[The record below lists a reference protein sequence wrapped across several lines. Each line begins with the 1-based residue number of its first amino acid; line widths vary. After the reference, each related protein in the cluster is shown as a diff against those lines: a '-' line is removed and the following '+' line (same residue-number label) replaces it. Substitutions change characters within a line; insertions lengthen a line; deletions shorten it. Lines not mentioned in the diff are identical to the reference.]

1 MKVIKFG
8 GTSVANPDSLSLV
21 IDIIKNSDQRQLVVV
36 SALSG
41 ITDLLSTM
49 AKRASNSKKHHKEF
63 LGIIEDRHKILIDH
77 FIPVTKQSETIS
89 FLKTQINELE
99 EILDS
104 LFKLNEITPKS
115 NSKILSFGE
124 ILSSNIIYKILKN
137 EGCNIIFKDSREI
150 IFKKTINNRE
160 VVDDYLSE
168 KKTITFL
175 NKHKHEIILF
185 PGFIASDAEG
195 NTLTLGRGGS
205 DLTASLL
212 ANYSDANKLEIW
224 SDVSGMYTAN
234 PKLVSQAIPI
244 RKLSY
249 QEAMELSHFGAK
261 VIYPP
266 TLQPLIKKNIPVN
279 IKNTFDSNAR
289 GTRIDRKG
297 SKKSDGQIVKGV
309 SHIENVA
316 LVSLEGSGMIGIPGF
331 SKRLFQTL
339 SDKQINIIMI
349 TQASSE
355 HSICIG
361 VKLEDADLAKKLIDE
376 SFTFEINLQK
386 VEPSK
391 IEKNMTNIAI
401 VGDKM
406 KEHQGISGKLFS
418 SLGANNINI
427 RAIAQGASE
436 RNISI
441 LIDKINTQKALNT
454 IHESFFEEQI
464 KELNLF
470 VTGVGNVGGKLLEQL
485 FRQQD
490 YLLKNL
496 RLKIR
501 VISISNSRKMILSEN
516 PINLKTWK
524 DNLEKIGI
532 KADREKFFNHIKK
545 LNLRNSIFIDN
556 TASEEIAE
564 EYVSYLKNS
573 IGVVTC
579 NKIAC
584 ASKLKNYNIL
594 KKTARRF
601 ATPFLFETNVGAALP
616 IIDTL
621 NNLIASGDKIYE
633 IQAILS
639 GSLNYIFNN
648 YNLNTTFK
656 KIVEKAQKEGYTEPD
671 PKIDLS
677 GIDVARKILILGRES
692 GFNLELNDITNNNFL
707 PEEVLKSNNND
718 ELYESIDR
726 NENHFRLI
734 LESAIKKNKRLKYV
748 AELKNG
754 KASVGLREIDE
765 NHNFYNIKGSDNIIL
780 FYTSR
785 YKDQP
790 LIVKGA
796 GAGADVT
803 AGGIFGDI
811 IRIGKSQ

>member
-1 MKVIKFG
+1 MKVLKFG

-21 IDIIKNSDQRQLVVV
+21 IDIIQKSDQRQLIIV

-41 ITDLLSTM
+41 ITDLLSIM
-49 AKRASNSKKHHKEF
+49 AERASKSEKNYKEY
-63 LGIIEDRHKILIDH
+63 LITVEERHKILIDY
-77 FIPVTKQSETIS
+77 FIPVTDHSEIKS
-89 FLKTQINELE
+89 FLKAQIYELE
-99 EILDS
+99 EFLES
-104 LFKLNEITPKS
+104 LYTLNELTSKT

-124 ILSSNIIYKILKN
+124 ILSSNIIFKILKQK
-137 EGCNIIFKDSREI
+137 GCDIIFKDTREL
-150 IFKKTINNRE
+150 IFKKNINDRE
-160 VVDDYLSE
+160 VVDDFLSE
-168 KKTITFL
+168 KKTISFL
-175 NKHKHEIILF
+175 RKNRNKIILL
-185 PGFIASDAEG
+185 PGFIASDNDG

-212 ANYSDANKLEIW
+212 ANYSNARKLEIW
-224 SDVSGMYTAN
+224 SDVSGMFTAN
-234 PKLVSQAIPI
+234 PKLVSQALPI

-249 QEAMELSHFGAK
+249 HEAMELSHFGAK

-266 TLQPLIKKNIPVN
+266 TLQPLIKKNIPVI
-279 IKNTFDSNAR
+279 IKNTFEPNAR
-289 GTRIDRKG
+289 GTKIDMKG
-297 SKKSDGQIVKGV
+297 SKKVDGHVVKGV

-316 LVSLEGSGMIGIPGF
+316 LLNVEGSGMIGIPGF
-331 SKRLFQTL
+331 SRRLFQTL

-355 HSICIG
+355 HSICIA
-361 VKLEDADLAKKLIDE
+361 VKLQDADQAKKVIDE
-376 SFTFEINLQK
+376 NFAFEISLQR
-386 VEPSK
+386 VEPAK
-391 IEKNMTNIAI
+391 IERDLTNIAI

-441 LIDKINTQKALNT
+441 LIDKKNTQKALNT

-485 FRQQD
+485 LGQQD
-490 YLLKNL
+490 YLLKYL

-501 VISISNSRKMILSEN
+501 VISISNSRKMILSKS
-516 PINLKTWK
+516 PIKLEIWK
-524 DNLEKIGI
+524 NELEKIGI
-532 KADREKFFNHIKK
+532 KADRKKFFNHIKK

-556 TASEEIAE
+556 TASEEIAD

-584 ASKLKNYNIL
+584 ASNLDNYNNL

-601 ATPFLFETNVGAALP
+601 VTPFLFETNVGAALP

-621 NNLIASGDKIYE
+621 NNLVASGDKIFE

-648 YNLNTTFK
+648 YTLETTFK
-656 KIVEKAQKEGYTEPD
+656 NIVQKAQKEGYTEPD

-677 GIDVARKILILGRES
+677 GIDVARKILILARES
-692 GFNLELNDITNNNFL
+692 GFKLELSDIKNNSFL
-707 PEEVLKSNNND
+707 PEEVIRSSNND
-718 ELYESIDR
+718 ELLKSIDR
-726 NENHFRLI
+726 NENHFRSI
-734 LESAIKKNKRLKYV
+734 LENAIEKNKRLKYV
-748 AELKNG
+748 AELKKG
-754 KASVGLREIDE
+754 KATVGLKEIDE
-765 NHNFYNIKGSDNIIL
+765 NHSFYDLKGSDNIVL

-811 IRIGKSQ
+811 IRIGKS

>member
-1 MKVIKFG
+1 MKVLKFG

-21 IDIIKNSDQRQLVVV
+21 IDIIQKSDQRQLIIV

-41 ITDLLSTM
+41 ITDLLSIM
-49 AKRASNSKKHHKEF
+49 AERASKSEKNYKEY
-63 LGIIEDRHKILIDH
+63 LITVEERHKILIDY
-77 FIPVTKQSETIS
+77 FIPVTDHSEIKS
-89 FLKTQINELE
+89 FLKAQINELE
-99 EILDS
+99 EFLES
-104 LFKLNEITPKS
+104 LYTLNELTSKT

-124 ILSSNIIYKILKN
+124 ILSSNIIFKILKQK
-137 EGCNIIFKDSREI
+137 GCDIIFKDTREL
-150 IFKKTINNRE
+150 IFKKNINDRE
-160 VVDDYLSE
+160 VVDDFLSE
-168 KKTITFL
+168 KKTISFL
-175 NKHKHEIILF
+175 SKNRNKIILL
-185 PGFIASDAEG
+185 PGFIASDNDG

-212 ANYSDANKLEIW
+212 ANYSNARKLEIW
-224 SDVSGMYTAN
+224 SDVSGMFTAN
-234 PKLVSQAIPI
+234 PKLVSQALPI

-249 QEAMELSHFGAK
+249 HEAMELSHFGAK

-266 TLQPLIKKNIPVN
+266 TLQPLIKKNIPVI
-279 IKNTFDSNAR
+279 IKNTFEPNAK
-289 GTRIDRKG
+289 GTKIDMKG
-297 SKKSDGQIVKGV
+297 SKKVDGHVVKGV

-316 LVSLEGSGMIGIPGF
+316 LLNVEGSGMIGIPGF
-331 SKRLFQTL
+331 SRRLFQTL

-355 HSICIG
+355 HSICIA
-361 VKLEDADLAKKLIDE
+361 VKLQDADQAKKVIDE
-376 SFTFEINLQK
+376 NFAFEISLQR
-386 VEPSK
+386 VEPAK
-391 IEKNMTNIAI
+391 IERDLTNIAI

-441 LIDKINTQKALNT
+441 LIDKKNTQKALNT

-470 VTGVGNVGGKLLEQL
+470 VTGVGNVGGKLLQQL
-485 FRQQD
+485 HGQQD

-501 VISISNSRKMILSEN
+501 VISISNSRKMILSKS
-516 PINLKTWK
+516 PIKLEIWK
-524 DNLEKIGI
+524 NELEKIGI
-532 KADREKFFNHIKK
+532 KADRKKFFNHIKK

-556 TASEEIAE
+556 TASEEIAD

-584 ASKLKNYNIL
+584 ASNLDNYNNL

-601 ATPFLFETNVGAALP
+601 VTPFLFETNVGAALP

-621 NNLIASGDKIYE
+621 NNLVASGDKIFE

-648 YNLNTTFK
+648 YTLETTFK
-656 KIVEKAQKEGYTEPD
+656 NIVQKAQKEGYTEPD

-677 GIDVARKILILGRES
+677 GIDVARKILILARES
-692 GFNLELNDITNNNFL
+692 GFKLELSDIKNNSFL
-707 PEEVLKSNNND
+707 PEEVIRSSNND
-718 ELYESIDR
+718 ELLKSIDR
-726 NENHFRLI
+726 NENHFRSI
-734 LESAIKKNKRLKYV
+734 LENAIEKNKRLKYV
-748 AELKNG
+748 AELKKG
-754 KASVGLREIDE
+754 KATVGLKEIDE
-765 NHNFYNIKGSDNIIL
+765 NHSFYDLKGSDNIVL

-811 IRIGKSQ
+811 IRIGKS

>member
-1 MKVIKFG
+1 MKVLKFG

-21 IDIIKNSDQRQLVVV
+21 IDIIQKSDQRQLIIV

-41 ITDLLSTM
+41 ITDLLSIM
-49 AKRASNSKKHHKEF
+49 AERASKSEKNYKEY
-63 LGIIEDRHKILIDH
+63 LITVEERHKILIDY
-77 FIPVTKQSETIS
+77 FIPVTDHSEIKS
-89 FLKTQINELE
+89 FLKAQINELE
-99 EILDS
+99 EFLES
-104 LFKLNEITPKS
+104 LYTLNELTSKT

-124 ILSSNIIYKILKN
+124 ILSSNIIFKILKQK
-137 EGCNIIFKDSREI
+137 GCDIIFKDTREL
-150 IFKKTINNRE
+150 IFKKNINDRE
-160 VVDDYLSE
+160 VVDNFLSE
-168 KKTITFL
+168 KKTVSFL
-175 NKHKHEIILF
+175 SKNRNKIILL
-185 PGFIASDAEG
+185 PGFIASDNDG

-212 ANYSDANKLEIW
+212 ANYSNARKLEIW
-224 SDVSGMYTAN
+224 SDVSGMFTAN
-234 PKLVSQAIPI
+234 PKLVSQALPI

-249 QEAMELSHFGAK
+249 HEAMELSHFGAK

-266 TLQPLIKKNIPVN
+266 TLQPLIKKNIPVI
-279 IKNTFDSNAR
+279 IKNTFEPNAR
-289 GTRIDRKG
+289 GTKIDMKG
-297 SKKSDGQIVKGV
+297 SKKVDGHVVKGV

-316 LVSLEGSGMIGIPGF
+316 LLNVEGSGMIGIPGF
-331 SKRLFQTL
+331 SRRLFQTL

-355 HSICIG
+355 HSICIA
-361 VKLEDADLAKKLIDE
+361 VKLQDADQAKKVIDE
-376 SFTFEINLQK
+376 NFAFEISLQR
-386 VEPSK
+386 VEPAK
-391 IEKNMTNIAI
+391 IERDLTNIAI

-441 LIDKINTQKALNT
+441 LIDKKNTQKALNT

-470 VTGVGNVGGKLLEQL
+470 VTGVGNVGGKLLQQL
-485 FRQQD
+485 LGQQD

-501 VISISNSRKMILSEN
+501 VISISNSRKMILSKS
-516 PINLKTWK
+516 PIKLEIWK
-524 DNLEKIGI
+524 NELEKIGI
-532 KADREKFFNHIKK
+532 KADRKKFFNHIKK

-556 TASEEIAE
+556 TASEEIAD

-584 ASKLKNYNIL
+584 ASNLDNYNNL

-601 ATPFLFETNVGAALP
+601 VTPFLFETNVGAALP

-621 NNLIASGDKIYE
+621 NNLVASGDKIFE

-648 YNLNTTFK
+648 YTLETTFK
-656 KIVEKAQKEGYTEPD
+656 NIVQKAQKEGYTEPD

-677 GIDVARKILILGRES
+677 GIDVARKILILARES
-692 GFNLELNDITNNNFL
+692 GFKLELSDIKNNSFL
-707 PEEVLKSNNND
+707 PEEVIRSSNND
-718 ELYESIDR
+718 ELLKSIDR
-726 NENHFRLI
+726 NENHFRSI
-734 LESAIKKNKRLKYV
+734 LENAIEKNKRLKYV
-748 AELKNG
+748 AELKKG
-754 KASVGLREIDE
+754 KATVGLKEIDE
-765 NHNFYNIKGSDNIIL
+765 NHSFYDLKGSDNIVL

-811 IRIGKSQ
+811 IRIGKS

>member
-185 PGFIASDAEG
+185 PGIIASDAEG

-339 SDKQINIIMI
+339 SDKQIIYRWGDIPV
-349 TQASSE
+349 
-355 HSICIG
+355 IG
-361 VKLEDADLAKKLIDE
+361 GVLNHEQERIRLFPKLEYRHISHDLIIKNNFVRNL
-376 SFTFEINLQK
+376 TIN
-386 VEPSK
+386 SK
-391 IEKNMTNIAI
+391 FNP
-401 VGDKM
+401 
-406 KEHQGISGKLFS
+406 
-418 SLGANNINI
+418 
-427 RAIAQGASE
+427 
-436 RNISI
+436 ISI
-441 LIDKINTQKALNT
+441 K
-454 IHESFFEEQI
+454 ESFFKQI
-464 KELNLF
+464 
-470 VTGVGNVGGKLLEQL
+470 
-485 FRQQD
+485 
-490 YLLKNL
+490 LLKI
-496 RLKIR
+496 KTK
-501 VISISNSRKMILSEN
+501 ISNNKSYPKY
-516 PINLKTWK
+516 
-524 DNLEKIGI
+524 D
-532 KADREKFFNHIKK
+532 F
-545 LNLRNSIFIDN
+545 RN
-556 TASEEIAE
+556 
-564 EYVSYLKNS
+564 Y
-573 IGVVTC
+573 
-579 NKIAC
+579 
-584 ASKLKNYNIL
+584 
-594 KKTARRF
+594 
-601 ATPFLFETNVGAALP
+601 
-616 IIDTL
+616 
-621 NNLIASGDKIYE
+621 
-633 IQAILS
+633 
-639 GSLNYIFNN
+639 
-648 YNLNTTFK
+648 
-656 KIVEKAQKEGYTEPD
+656 
-671 PKIDLS
+671 
-677 GIDVARKILILGRES
+677 
-692 GFNLELNDITNNNFL
+692 
-707 PEEVLKSNNND
+707 
-718 ELYESIDR
+718 
-726 NENHFRLI
+726 
-734 LESAIKKNKRLKYV
+734 
-748 AELKNG
+748 
-754 KASVGLREIDE
+754 
-765 NHNFYNIKGSDNIIL
+765 
-780 FYTSR
+780 
-785 YKDQP
+785 
-790 LIVKGA
+790 
-796 GAGADVT
+796 
-803 AGGIFGDI
+803 
-811 IRIGKSQ
+811 

>member
-1 MKVIKFG
+1 MKVLKFG

-21 IDIIKNSDQRQLVVV
+21 IDIIQKSDQRQLIIV

-41 ITDLLSTM
+41 ITDLLSIM
-49 AKRASNSKKHHKEF
+49 AERASKSEKNYKEY
-63 LGIIEDRHKILIDH
+63 LITVEERHKILIDY
-77 FIPVTKQSETIS
+77 FIPVTDHSEIKS
-89 FLKTQINELE
+89 FLKAQINELE
-99 EILDS
+99 EFLES
-104 LFKLNEITPKS
+104 LYTLNELTSKT

-124 ILSSNIIYKILKN
+124 ILSSNIIFKILKQK
-137 EGCNIIFKDSREI
+137 GCDIIFKDTREL
-150 IFKKTINNRE
+150 IFKKNINDRE
-160 VVDDYLSE
+160 VVDDFLSE
-168 KKTITFL
+168 KKTISFL
-175 NKHKHEIILF
+175 RKNRNKIILL
-185 PGFIASDAEG
+185 PGFIASDNDG

-212 ANYSDANKLEIW
+212 ANYSNARKLEIW
-224 SDVSGMYTAN
+224 SDVSGMFTAN
-234 PKLVSQAIPI
+234 PKLVSQALPI

-249 QEAMELSHFGAK
+249 HEAMELSHFGAK

-266 TLQPLIKKNIPVN
+266 TLQPLIKKNIPVI
-279 IKNTFDSNAR
+279 IKNTFEPNAR
-289 GTRIDRKG
+289 GTKIDMKG
-297 SKKSDGQIVKGV
+297 SKKVDGHVVKGV

-316 LVSLEGSGMIGIPGF
+316 LLNVEGSGMIGIPGF
-331 SKRLFQTL
+331 SRRLFQTL

-355 HSICIG
+355 HSICIA
-361 VKLEDADLAKKLIDE
+361 VKLQDADQAKKVIDE
-376 SFTFEINLQK
+376 NFAFEISLQR
-386 VEPSK
+386 VEPAK
-391 IEKNMTNIAI
+391 IERDLTNIAI

-441 LIDKINTQKALNT
+441 LIDKKNTQKALNT

-485 FRQQD
+485 LGQQD
-490 YLLKNL
+490 YLLKYL

-501 VISISNSRKMILSEN
+501 VISISNSRKMILSKS
-516 PINLKTWK
+516 PIKLEIWK
-524 DNLEKIGI
+524 NELEKIGI
-532 KADREKFFNHIKK
+532 KADRKKFFNHIKK

-556 TASEEIAE
+556 TASEEIAD

-584 ASKLKNYNIL
+584 ASNLDNYNNL

-601 ATPFLFETNVGAALP
+601 VTPFLFETNVGAALP

-621 NNLIASGDKIYE
+621 NNLVASGDKIFE

-648 YNLNTTFK
+648 YTLETTFK
-656 KIVEKAQKEGYTEPD
+656 NIVQKAQKEGYTEPD

-677 GIDVARKILILGRES
+677 GIDVARKILILARES
-692 GFNLELNDITNNNFL
+692 GFKLELSDIKNNSFL
-707 PEEVLKSNNND
+707 PEEVIRSSNND
-718 ELYESIDR
+718 ELLKSIDR
-726 NENHFRLI
+726 NENHFRSI
-734 LESAIKKNKRLKYV
+734 LENAIEKNKRLKYV
-748 AELKNG
+748 AELKKG
-754 KASVGLREIDE
+754 KATVGLKEIDE
-765 NHNFYNIKGSDNIIL
+765 NHSFYDLKGSDNIVL

-811 IRIGKSQ
+811 IRIGKS

>member
-1 MKVIKFG
+1 MKVLKFG

-21 IDIIKNSDQRQLVVV
+21 IDIIQKSDQRQLIIV

-41 ITDLLSTM
+41 ITDLLSIM
-49 AKRASNSKKHHKEF
+49 AERASKSEKNYKEY
-63 LGIIEDRHKILIDH
+63 LITVEQRHKILIDH
-77 FIPVTKQSETIS
+77 FIPVTNHSEIKS
-89 FLKTQINELE
+89 FLKAQINELE
-99 EILDS
+99 EFLES
-104 LFKLNEITPKS
+104 LYTLNELTSKTK
-115 NSKILSFGE
+115 SKILSFGE
-124 ILSSNIIYKILKN
+124 ILSSNIIFKILKQK
-137 EGCNIIFKDSREI
+137 GCDIIFKDTREL
-150 IFKKTINNRE
+150 IFKKNINDRE
-160 VVDDYLSE
+160 VVDDFLSE
-168 KKTITFL
+168 KKTISFL
-175 NKHKHEIILF
+175 SENRNKIILL
-185 PGFIASDAEG
+185 PGFIASDNDG

-212 ANYSDANKLEIW
+212 ANYSNARKLEIW
-224 SDVSGMYTAN
+224 SDVSGMFTAN
-234 PKLVSQAIPI
+234 PKLVSQALPI

-249 QEAMELSHFGAK
+249 HEAMELSHFGAK

-266 TLQPLIKKNIPVN
+266 TLQPLIKKNIPVI
-279 IKNTFDSNAR
+279 IKNTFEPNAR
-289 GTRIDRKG
+289 GTKIDMKG
-297 SKKSDGQIVKGV
+297 SKKVDGHVVKGV

-316 LVSLEGSGMIGIPGF
+316 LLNVEGSGMIGIPGF
-331 SKRLFQTL
+331 SRRLFQTL

-355 HSICIG
+355 HSICIA
-361 VKLEDADLAKKLIDE
+361 VKLQDADQAKKVIDE
-376 SFTFEINLQK
+376 NFAFEISLQR
-386 VEPSK
+386 VEPAK
-391 IEKNMTNIAI
+391 IERDLTNIAI

-441 LIDKINTQKALNT
+441 LIDKKNTQKALNT

-470 VTGVGNVGGKLLEQL
+470 VTGVGNVGGKLLQQL
-485 FRQQD
+485 LGQQD

-501 VISISNSRKMILSEN
+501 VISISNSRKMILSKS
-516 PINLKTWK
+516 PIKLEIWK
-524 DNLEKIGI
+524 NELEKIGI
-532 KADREKFFNHIKK
+532 KADRKKFFNHIKK

-556 TASEEIAE
+556 TASEEIAD

-584 ASKLKNYNIL
+584 ASNLDNYNNL

-601 ATPFLFETNVGAALP
+601 VTPFLFETNVGAALP

-621 NNLIASGDKIYE
+621 NNLVASGDKIFE

-648 YNLNTTFK
+648 YTLETTFK
-656 KIVEKAQKEGYTEPD
+656 NIVQKAQKEGYTEPD

-677 GIDVARKILILGRES
+677 GIDVARKILILARES
-692 GFNLELNDITNNNFL
+692 GFKLELSDIKNNSFL
-707 PEEVLKSNNND
+707 PEEVIRSSNND
-718 ELYESIDR
+718 ELLKSIDR
-726 NENHFRLI
+726 NENHFRSI
-734 LESAIKKNKRLKYV
+734 LENAIEKNKRLKYV
-748 AELKNG
+748 AELKKG
-754 KASVGLREIDE
+754 KATVGLKEIDE
-765 NHNFYNIKGSDNIIL
+765 NHSFYDLKGSDNIVL

-811 IRIGKSQ
+811 IRIGKS

>member
-1 MKVIKFG
+1 MKVLKFG

-21 IDIIKNSDQRQLVVV
+21 IDIIQKSDQRQLIIV

-41 ITDLLSTM
+41 ITDLLSIM
-49 AKRASNSKKHHKEF
+49 AERASKSEKNYKEY
-63 LGIIEDRHKILIDH
+63 LITVEERHKILIDY
-77 FIPVTKQSETIS
+77 FIPVTDHSEIKS
-89 FLKTQINELE
+89 FLKAQINELE
-99 EILDS
+99 EFLES
-104 LFKLNEITPKS
+104 LYTLNELTLKT

-124 ILSSNIIYKILKN
+124 ILSSNIIFKILKQK
-137 EGCNIIFKDSREI
+137 GCDIIFKDTREL
-150 IFKKTINNRE
+150 IFKKNINDRE
-160 VVDDYLSE
+160 VVDDFLSE
-168 KKTITFL
+168 KKTISFL
-175 NKHKHEIILF
+175 RKNRNKIILL
-185 PGFIASDAEG
+185 PGFIASDNDG

-212 ANYSDANKLEIW
+212 ANYSNARKLEIW
-224 SDVSGMYTAN
+224 SDVSGMFTAN
-234 PKLVSQAIPI
+234 PKLVSQALPI

-249 QEAMELSHFGAK
+249 HEAMELSHFGAK

-266 TLQPLIKKNIPVN
+266 TLQPLIKKNIPVI
-279 IKNTFDSNAR
+279 IKNTFEPNAR
-289 GTRIDRKG
+289 GTKIDMKG
-297 SKKSDGQIVKGV
+297 SKKVDGHVVKGV

-316 LVSLEGSGMIGIPGF
+316 LLNVEGSGMIGIPGF
-331 SKRLFQTL
+331 SRRLFQTL

-355 HSICIG
+355 HSICIA
-361 VKLEDADLAKKLIDE
+361 VKLQDADQAKKVIDE
-376 SFTFEINLQK
+376 NFAFEISLQR
-386 VEPSK
+386 VEPAK
-391 IEKNMTNIAI
+391 IERDLTNIAI

-441 LIDKINTQKALNT
+441 LIDKKNTQKALNT

-485 FRQQD
+485 LGQQD
-490 YLLKNL
+490 YLLKYL

-501 VISISNSRKMILSEN
+501 VISISNSRKMILSKS
-516 PINLKTWK
+516 PIKLEIWK
-524 DNLEKIGI
+524 NELEKIGI
-532 KADREKFFNHIKK
+532 KADRKKFFNHIKK

-556 TASEEIAE
+556 TASEEIAD

-584 ASKLKNYNIL
+584 ASNLDNYNNL

-601 ATPFLFETNVGAALP
+601 VTPFLFETNVGAALP

-621 NNLIASGDKIYE
+621 NNLVASGDKIFE

-648 YNLNTTFK
+648 YTLETTFK
-656 KIVEKAQKEGYTEPD
+656 NIVQKAQKEGYTEPD

-677 GIDVARKILILGRES
+677 GIDVARKILILARES
-692 GFNLELNDITNNNFL
+692 GFKLELSDIKNNSFL
-707 PEEVLKSNNND
+707 PEEVIRSSNND
-718 ELYESIDR
+718 ELLKSIDR
-726 NENHFRLI
+726 NENHFRSI
-734 LESAIKKNKRLKYV
+734 LENAIEKNKRLKYV
-748 AELKNG
+748 AELKKG
-754 KASVGLREIDE
+754 KATVGLKEIDE
-765 NHNFYNIKGSDNIIL
+765 NHSFYDLKGSDNIVL

-811 IRIGKSQ
+811 IRIVKS